1 LSRYWN
7 AVEYFFPY
15 KYQTDQNWNA
25 VLNEMIP
32 RFFEAQDVTQY
43 HLTLMETV
51 VKLDDSHATL
61 YTNPLSDFFGR
72 MYIPVHTNLIE
83 NKLVVDY
90 IYNDSLAK
98 ANDLRIG
105 DVIEKIDGV
114 EVNKIIN
121 SGNKYNVGSN
131 ESVKAKHRGSFILEG
146 KTDFIQLTI
155 KRGDAEFEKKCGR
168 FESKYFKYNP
178 QNREKYKVLDQNVA
192 YLNMEF
198 LEMKD
203 VDKMMGELN
212 SAKAMI
218 IDYRGKF
225 NNFRPDVIA
234 KRLIQNKKEYA
245 KLIKPDL
252 SYPGKFYWEESK
264 TITPIKTNAY
274 TGKVIVLVNEEAQSS
289 SEYATMILQAGN
301 DVTTIG
307 SQTSGADGNV
317 SKIDFLGYET
327 LMSGVGVF
335 YPDGTETQ
343 RKGVKVDIKVRPT
356 VKGMQEG
363 RDEVLE
369 KALEFAKN

>member
-1 LSRYWN
+1 
-7 AVEYFFPY
+7 
-15 KYQTDQNWNA
+15 
-25 VLNEMIP
+25 MIP

-168 FESKYFKYNP
+168 FESKYFKYNKIVK
-178 QNREKYKVLDQNVA
+178 NIK
-192 YLNMEF
+192 F
-198 LEMKD
+198 WT
-203 VDKMMGELN
+203 KMLRM
-212 SAKAMI
+212 
-218 IDYRGKF
+218 
-225 NNFRPDVIA
+225 
-234 KRLIQNKKEYA
+234 
-245 KLIKPDL
+245 
-252 SYPGKFYWEESK
+252 
-264 TITPIKTNAY
+264 
-274 TGKVIVLVNEEAQSS
+274 
-289 SEYATMILQAGN
+289 
-301 DVTTIG
+301 
-307 SQTSGADGNV
+307 
-317 SKIDFLGYET
+317 
-327 LMSGVGVF
+327 
-335 YPDGTETQ
+335 
-343 RKGVKVDIKVRPT
+343 
-356 VKGMQEG
+356 
-363 RDEVLE
+363 
-369 KALEFAKN
+369 